1 MLKVHLLDCDAVGV
15 ALEADDVEIGRTE
28 VVQAGCCGPAW
39 TS

>member
-15 ALEADDVEIGRTE
+15 ALEADDVEILRTE
-28 VVQAGCCGPAW
+28 EVQVGRRGPTW